1 MSDVILE
8 SMADYMRKH
17 EVEAPGWC
25 GIGCNGM
32 GF

>member
-1 MSDVILE
+1 MSEEILDL
-8 SMADYMRKH
+8 MANYLH
-17 EVEAPGWC
+17 ANEVEAPGWC